1 MILQQLDVYG
11 QISKQTNKQTNPKK
25 TTQIQTLQ
33 NHKKITHMDSYI
45 YINTEKLLQENIG
58 ENLCN
63 LGFGNEYLV
72 TIPKAGAI

>member
-1 MILQQLDVYG
+1 
-11 QISKQTNKQTNPKK
+11 
-25 TTQIQTLQ
+25 
-33 NHKKITHMDSYI
+33 MDSYI